1 MTFFK
6 LIIKNVHKNLRDY
19 LIYFLTLMLA
29 VSLFYAFNSI
39 SDQPAFSE
47 MSMTRALL
55 YEQLDKMISV
65 LSVVISLVL
74 AFLIIYANQFLLK
87 RRKKELGIYM
97 MLGMKK
103 GRISRIFAGETFC
116 VGVIALGVGLIFGFI
131 LSQGA
136 SLIALKLFAI
146 ELDKYQLVFSIGAF
160 QQTVI
165 CFALI
170 FFIVMLFN
178 VWSVSNV
185 QLISLLTASRKN
197 ENINT
202 ENHVFPVLMFVLS
215 FFCIGTAGILFYRN
229 GILPSRKNI
238 SFQIAGIA
246 LAIGS
251 FLLFY
256 SLAAVFSQF
265 ASSNKKFY
273 LKGLNTFLVRQIGS
287 KIRTNYVIM
296 TIVCGLLTIT
306 ICAVSIGSSTALA
319 MNELAQSATPYDLN
333 VLSDVDIDGDSSIA
347 DYLATCDIQIT
358 DYAENMKQIS
368 IYEADM
374 TYAELFEGQKVNL
387 WAIDEAMPEIKV
399 SAISI
404 SDFNLAL
411 SMQGKEPITLKAG
424 EYLLNCNYKGT
435 FQYISE
441 ALRNHPELT
450 IGGITLRRASEELLQ
465 ETYYMTSVGN
475 NDRGTLIVPDSVA
488 ATLPKDINVLLVQYK
503 QGINTSEVL
512 QKMIPIGLDE
522 THGYRY
528 TEKNMMYDMF
538 YGINALVTFLCCYI
552 GLVFL
557 LLCAALLALKQLTET
572 TDNIYRYNLLQKLGA
587 KRRQI
592 NRTLYAQTA
601 VFFAVPLA
609 VAGIYS
615 ILLVGKGMEIV
626 EEFMNLHISTNV
638 GITVVLFL
646 IVYGSYFLATYLSC
660 KRMVIEQ
667 DEGEA

>member
-1 MTFFK
+1 
-6 LIIKNVHKNLRDY
+6 
-19 LIYFLTLMLA
+19 
-29 VSLFYAFNSI
+29 
-39 SDQPAFSE
+39 
-47 MSMTRALL
+47 
-55 YEQLDKMISV
+55 
-65 LSVVISLVL
+65 
-74 AFLIIYANQFLLK
+74 
-87 RRKKELGIYM
+87 
-97 MLGMKK
+97 
-103 GRISRIFAGETFC
+103 
-116 VGVIALGVGLIFGFI
+116 
-131 LSQGA
+131 
-136 SLIALKLFAI
+136 
-146 ELDKYQLVFSIGAF
+146 
-160 QQTVI
+160 
-165 CFALI
+165 
-170 FFIVMLFN
+170 
-178 VWSVSNV
+178 
-185 QLISLLTASRKN
+185 
-197 ENINT
+197 
-202 ENHVFPVLMFVLS
+202 
-215 FFCIGTAGILFYRN
+215 
-229 GILPSRKNI
+229 
-238 SFQIAGIA
+238 
-246 LAIGS
+246 
-251 FLLFY
+251 
-256 SLAAVFSQF
+256 
-265 ASSNKKFY
+265 
-273 LKGLNTFLVRQIGS
+273 
-287 KIRTNYVIM
+287 M

-572 TDNIYRYNLLQKLGA
+572 TDSIYRYNLLQKIGA

-660 KRMVIEQ
+660 KRMVTEQ
-667 DEGEA
+667 KEMEV

>member
-170 FFIVMLFN
+170 FFIVMLLN

-358 DYAENMKQIS
+358 VYAENMKQIS

-387 WAIDEAMPEIKV
+387 LAIDEAMPEIKV

-557 LLCAALLALKQLTET
+557 LVCAALLALKQLTET

>member
-202 ENHVFPVLMFVLS
+202 ENRVFPVLMFVLS

-229 GILPSRKNI
+229 GILPSRKKI

-557 LLCAALLALKQLTET
+557 LVCAALLALKQLTET
-572 TDNIYRYNLLQKLGA
+572 TDSIYRYNLLQKIGA

>member
-6 LIIKNVHKNLRDY
+6 LIIKNVYKNLRDY

-39 SDQPAFSE
+39 ADQPAFLE

-55 YEQLDKMISV
+55 YEQLGKMISA
-65 LSVVISLVL
+65 LSVVISIVL

-103 GRISRIFAGETFC
+103 GRISRIFAGETLC

-178 VWSVSNV
+178 VWSVSKV
-185 QLISLLTASRKN
+185 QLIDLLTASRKN

-202 ENHVFPVLMFVLS
+202 ENHVLPVLMFVLS
-215 FFCIGTAGILFYRN
+215 FLCNGTAGILFYRN

-265 ASSNKKFY
+265 ASSNKKYY

-358 DYAENMKQIS
+358 VYAENMKQIS

-411 SMQGKEPITLKAG
+411 SMQGKEPVTLKAG

-435 FQYISE
+435 FQYTSE
-441 ALRNHPELT
+441 ALSNHPELT
-450 IGGITLRRASEELLQ
+450 IGGVTLRRASEELLQ

-557 LLCAALLALKQLTET
+557 LVCAALLALKQLTET

-601 VFFAVPLA
+601 VFFAVPL
-609 VAGIYS
+609 VIAGIYS

-626 EEFMNLHISTNV
+626 EKFMNLHISTNV

>member
-170 FFIVMLFN
+170 FFIVMLLN

-358 DYAENMKQIS
+358 VYAENMKQIS

-557 LLCAALLALKQLTET
+557 LVCAALLALKQLTET

-587 KRRQI
+587 KRWQI

>member
-202 ENHVFPVLMFVLS
+202 ENRVFPVLMFVLS

-538 YGINALVTFLCCYI
+538 YGINAVVTFLCCYI

-557 LLCAALLALKQLTET
+557 LVCAALLALKQLTET

>member
-333 VLSDVDIDGDSSIA
+333 VLSDVVIDGDSSIA
-347 DYLATCDIQIT
+347 DYLATCDVQIS
-358 DYAENMKQIS
+358 DYAENMEQIS

-374 TYAELFEGQKVNL
+374 TYAELFDGQKVNL
-387 WAIDEAMPEIKV
+387 WAIDEAMPAIKV

-557 LLCAALLALKQLTET
+557 LVCAALLALKQLTET

>member
-170 FFIVMLFN
+170 FFIVMLLN

-202 ENHVFPVLMFVLS
+202 ENHVFPVLIFVLS

-358 DYAENMKQIS
+358 VYAENMKQIS

-557 LLCAALLALKQLTET
+557 LVCAALLALKQLTET

>member
-39 SDQPAFSE
+39 SDQPAFLE

-55 YEQLDKMISV
+55 YEQLGKMISA

-333 VLSDVDIDGDSSIA
+333 VLSDVVIDGDSSIA
-347 DYLATCDIQIT
+347 DYLATCDVQIS
-358 DYAENMKQIS
+358 DYAENMEQIS

-374 TYAELFEGQKVNL
+374 TYAELFDGQKVNL
-387 WAIDEAMPEIKV
+387 WAIDEAMPAIKV

-411 SMQGKEPITLKAG
+411 SMQGKEPVTLKAG

-435 FQYISE
+435 FQYTSE
-441 ALRNHPELT
+441 ALSNHPELT
-450 IGGITLRRASEELLQ
+450 IGGVTLRRASEELLQ

-572 TDNIYRYNLLQKLGA
+572 TDSIYRYNLLQKIGA

-638 GITVVLFL
+638 GITVILFL

>member
-103 GRISRIFAGETFC
+103 GRISRIFAGETLC

-170 FFIVMLFN
+170 FFIVMLLN

-333 VLSDVDIDGDSSIA
+333 VLSDVVIDGDSSIA

-358 DYAENMKQIS
+358 VYAENMKQIS

-557 LLCAALLALKQLTET
+557 LVCAALLALKQLTET

>member
-1 MTFFK
+1 M
-6 LIIKNVHKNLRDY
+6 
-19 LIYFLTLMLA
+19 
-29 VSLFYAFNSI
+29 
-39 SDQPAFSE
+39 
-47 MSMTRALL
+47 
-55 YEQLDKMISV
+55 
-65 LSVVISLVL
+65 
-74 AFLIIYANQFLLK
+74 
-87 RRKKELGIYM
+87 
-97 MLGMKK
+97 
-103 GRISRIFAGETFC
+103 
-116 VGVIALGVGLIFGFI
+116 
-131 LSQGA
+131 
-136 SLIALKLFAI
+136 
-146 ELDKYQLVFSIGAF
+146 
-160 QQTVI
+160 I

-411 SMQGKEPITLKAG
+411 SMQGKEPVTLKAG

-435 FQYISE
+435 FQYTSE
-441 ALRNHPELT
+441 ALSNHPELT
-450 IGGITLRRASEELLQ
+450 IGGVTLRRASEELLQ

-557 LLCAALLALKQLTET
+557 L
-572 TDNIYRYNLLQKLGA
+572 
-587 KRRQI
+587 
-592 NRTLYAQTA
+592 
-601 VFFAVPLA
+601 V
-609 VAGIYS
+609 
-615 ILLVGKGMEIV
+615 
-626 EEFMNLHISTNV
+626 
-638 GITVVLFL
+638 
-646 IVYGSYFLATYLSC
+646 
-660 KRMVIEQ
+660 
-667 DEGEA
+667 

>member
-170 FFIVMLFN
+170 FFIVMLLN

-238 SFQIAGIA
+238 FFQIAGIA

-265 ASSNKKFY
+265 ASSNKKYY

-358 DYAENMKQIS
+358 VYAENMKQIS

-411 SMQGKEPITLKAG
+411 SMQGKEPVTLKAG

-557 LLCAALLALKQLTET
+557 LVCAALLALKQLTET

-660 KRMVIEQ
+660 IEQ

>member
-39 SDQPAFSE
+39 SDQPAFSV

-116 VGVIALGVGLIFGFI
+116 VGVIALGVGLICGFI

-146 ELDKYQLVFSIGAF
+146 ELDKYQLLFSLGAF

-202 ENHVFPVLMFVLS
+202 ENHVFPALMFVLS
-215 FFCIGTAGILFYRN
+215 LFCMGTAGILFYRN

-273 LKGLNTFLVRQIGS
+273 LKGLNTFLVQQIGS

-333 VLSDVDIDGDSSIA
+333 VLSDVEIDGDSSIA
-347 DYLATCDIQIT
+347 DYLATCDVQIT
-358 DYAENMKQIS
+358 DYAENMEQIS

-387 WAIDEAMPEIKV
+387 WTIDEAMPEIGV
-399 SAISI
+399 STISI

-411 SMQGKEPITLKAG
+411 SMQGKEPVTLKAG

-435 FQYISE
+435 FQYINE

-450 IGGITLRRASEELLQ
+450 IGDVTLRRASEELLQ

-503 QGINTSEVL
+503 QGINTSEIL

-528 TEKNMMYDMF
+528 AEKNLMYDMF

-557 LLCAALLALKQLTET
+557 LVCAALLALKQLTET

-592 NRTLYAQTA
+592 NRALYAQTA
-601 VFFAVPLA
+601 VFFAVPLS

-626 EEFMNLHISTNV
+626 EGFMNLHISTNV

-660 KRMVIEQ
+660 KRMVIE
-667 DEGEA
+667 